1 MLNKKII
8 MFGAPGA
15 GKGTQAKILADKLNV
30 PHISTGD
37 ILRNAVAQK
46 TELGLKAKKIM
57 EAGELVP
64 DEIMVGIVKN
74 VLFSDK
80 CKEGYILDGFPRTLN
95 QAKLLDEIIEEM
107 NNGYPVVIKLSV
119 DDDVI
124 INRLSMRRVC
134 KACGT
139 IVNLNQ
145 IKNSDK
151 CPNCGA
157 ENSFVKRDDDEEEV
171 IRRRLRVYH
180 ETTRPVLEYYR
191 NKTRIIVVDGSLPVD
206 KVTANIMK
214 NLDQSAG

>member
-1 MLNKKII
+1 MSNKQII

-15 GKGTQAKILADKLNV
+15 GKGTQAKILAGKLNV

-74 VLFSDK
+74 VLFSDE

-95 QAKLLDEIIEEM
+95 QAKLLDDIIAEL
-107 NNGYPVVIKLSV
+107 NNGYPVIVKLSV

-134 KACGT
+134 KVCGT

-145 IKNSDK
+145 IKNENK

-157 ENSFVKRDDDEEEV
+157 ENSFVKRDDDSEEV
-171 IRRRLRVYH
+171 IRRRLKVYH
-180 ETTRPVLEYYR
+180 ETTQPVLEFYR
-191 NKTRIIVVDGSLPVD
+191 NKTEIIVVDGSLPVD
-206 KVTANIMK
+206 EVTNNILK
-214 NLDQSAG
+214 HLKIAV

>member
-1 MLNKKII
+1 

-15 GKGTQAKILADKLNV
+15 GKGTQAKILAGKLNV

-46 TELGLKAKKIM
+46 TELGLKAKEIM
-57 EAGELVP
+57 EKGELVP

-95 QAKLLDEIIEEM
+95 QAKLLDEIIAKLHT
-107 NNGYPVVIKLSV
+107 GYPVIIKLAV
-119 DDDVI
+119 DDEVI
-124 INRLSMRRVC
+124 IQRLSMRRVC
-134 KACGT
+134 KVCGT

-145 IKNSDK
+145 ITNPNK

-157 ENSFVKRDDDEEEV
+157 ENSFVKRDDEKEEV
-171 IRRRLRVYH
+171 IRRRLKVYH
-180 ETTRPVLEYYR
+180 ETTQPVLKYYED
-191 NKTRIIVVDGSLPVD
+191 KTKIIIVDGSLPVD
-206 KVTANIMK
+206 EVTANILESL
-214 NLDQSAG
+214 NHSSV

>member
-1 MLNKKII
+1 MLKKQII

-15 GKGTQAKILADKLNV
+15 GKGTQAKILAGKLNV

-46 TELGLKAKKIM
+46 TELGLKAKEIM
-57 EAGELVP
+57 EKGELVP

-74 VLFSDK
+74 VLFSDS

-95 QAKLLDEIIEEM
+95 QAKLLDEIIEQL
-107 NNGYPVVIKLSV
+107 NNGYPVIIKLLV
-119 DDDVI
+119 DDEVI
-124 INRLSMRRVC
+124 IQRLSMRRVC
-134 KACGT
+134 KVCGT

-145 IKNSDK
+145 IENPNK

-157 ENSFVKRDDDEEEV
+157 ENSFVKRDDDKEEV

-180 ETTRPVLEYYR
+180 ETTQPVLEYYK
-191 NKTRIIVVDGSLPVD
+191 NKTEIIVVDGAQPVD
-206 KVTANIMK
+206 NVTENILK
-214 NLDQSAG
+214 KLDHSAG